1 MVQIP
6 FLNRQPHAQDAG
18 MEEDDDLI
26 HAPVEDR
33 RVYPLRLNLTVLDTN
48 QVISVQLSDC
58 LLVGRDD
65 DSQTDIDFAHL
76 DGARLGISRLHAAF
90 LYDGRGLAIEDLN
103 SRNGTRI
110 NGYRIEG
117 GKPYPIRNGDELE
130 IGFLRVLVHLER
142 APK

>member
-6 FLNRQPHAQDAG
+6 FLNRQPRAHDA
-18 MEEDDDLI
+18 EIEDDDVMTL
-26 HAPVEDR
+26 PVEDR
-33 RVYPLRLNLTVLDTN
+33 RVYPLRLMLTILDSN
-48 QVISVQLSDC
+48 QVISFQLSDC
-58 LLVGRDD
+58 LLIGRDN
-65 DSQTDIDFAHL
+65 DSETDIDFAKF

-130 IGFLRVLVHLER
+130 IGFMRVLVHLER

>member
-6 FLNRQPHAQDAG
+6 FFNRQQRTNEIEQD
-18 MEEDDDLI
+18 EDDELI
-26 HAPVEDR
+26 LLPVEDR
-33 RVYPLRLNLTVLDTN
+33 RVYPLRLNLTVLDSK
-48 QVISVQLSDC
+48 QVVSVQVSDC
-58 LLVGRDD
+58 LLVGRDN
-65 DSQTDIDFAHL
+65 DSQTDIDLSEF
-76 DGARLGISRLHAAF
+76 DGARSGISRLHAAF

-117 GKPYPIRNGDELE
+117 GKPYPLRNGDELE

-142 APK
+142 IPM